1 MKLYIIKKVILA
13 NNIQE
18 AIEKDKSKEIDEI
31 YQEDGFFKGRVERIL
46 EKLDKEEDKESKLG
60 F

>member
-46 EKLDKEEDKESKLG
+46 EKLNKEEDKEDKLG